1 MTITVTLTP
10 EQEERL
16 EAEVA
21 AGRLKS
27 VEVAVRA
34 VVDLMLMPIDTNDLA
49 WARPYL
55 DVAKA
60 QIERGEFVTH
70 AEFKRDLA
78 ERIKT
83 LGG

>member
-1 MTITVTLTP
+1 MTITLTP
-10 EQEERL
+10 EQQKWL

-27 VEVAVRA
+27 VEEAVRTA
-34 VVDLMLMPIDTNDLA
+34 VDLMLMPVDTSDLS
-49 WARPYL
+49 WAKPYL
-55 DVAKA
+55 DIARA
-60 QIERGEFVTH
+60 QIERGEFATH

-78 ERIKT
+78 ERIKS

>member
-1 MTITVTLTP
+1 MTITLTP
-10 EQEERL
+10 EQQKWL

-27 VEVAVRA
+27 VEEAVRT
-34 VVDLMLMPIDTNDLA
+34 VVDLMLMPIDTTDLS
-49 WARPYL
+49 WAKPYL
-55 DVAKA
+55 DVARA

-70 AEFKRDLA
+70 AEFKREIA
-78 ERIKT
+78 NRIKS